1 MKSYKIK
8 TEVFCI
14 IKKPQKAEKII
25 LFRKF
30 DFSGQVWKSF
40 LGVTSRT

>member
-14 IKKPQKAEKII
+14 IKKPQKVHKII
-25 LFRKF
+25 LLRKF

-40 LGVTSRT
+40 LGATEIT